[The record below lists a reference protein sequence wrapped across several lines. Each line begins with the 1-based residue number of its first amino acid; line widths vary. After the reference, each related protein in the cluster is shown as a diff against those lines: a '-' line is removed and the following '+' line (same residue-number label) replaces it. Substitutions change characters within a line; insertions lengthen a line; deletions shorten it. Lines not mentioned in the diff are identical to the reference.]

1 MLWPKPNS
9 KNSGFFQLLLCSL
22 YVFKEK
28 TIIEF
33 CASVHGIFPSWQD
46 AWASNLPTV
55 GKMSG
60 FCWND
65 SDIIRI
71 IWWPKVGIV
80 RRVNVGRASAHSPAQ
95 WADVSPTANP
105 DEFFWRLGLA
115 NKCEFDHLAKVIRRI
130 NCSHSL
136 LNHELNWHYFSA
148 TCVLKAY
155 GAGKMLWVNV
165 VAPTRRRA
173 KYPCA
178 EFINVNKH
186 VHEMYVLLT
195 CISHQYYKLIKSVV
209 IRTQLDENLRTG
221 ANYANFPGKSTSLKV
236 NYWCKPL
243 REINFKMAC
252 TWWHSLK
259 VHTGSLV

>member
-33 CASVHGIFPSWQD
+33 CASVQGI
-46 AWASNLPTV
+46 
-55 GKMSG
+55 
-60 FCWND
+60 
-65 SDIIRI
+65 
-71 IWWPKVGIV
+71 
-80 RRVNVGRASAHSPAQ
+80 
-95 WADVSPTANP
+95 
-105 DEFFWRLGLA
+105 LA

-136 LNHELNWHYFSA
+136 LNHESNWHYFSA

-178 EFINVNKH
+178 EFINANKH

-252 TWWHSLK
+252 T
-259 VHTGSLV
+259 